1 MIDCIAI
8 PTSHCR
14 FGLAQADITPP
25 VGIYHRMW
33 GAATHDR
40 ATGVHRPLTAS
51 ALAFA
56 PLDAGRLPFVLV
68 ALDHCLLWPE
78 MMASLRQTV
87 MTAHGMTDEQLLVTF
102 SHTHAAGLMDPSRGD
117 LPGGDL
123 IAPYLAEL
131 LIVVVDVVGQ
141 ALSALR
147 PATISYATGRCTL
160 AAHRDAWDQ
169 SSQQFVCGLNPEGF
183 ADDTVLVGRITG
195 DDGRL
200 LATVVNYACH
210 PTTLAWD
217 NTLIS
222 PDYPGAMREVIERQT
237 GAPCVFLLG
246 ACGDLGPRDG
256 FVGDVAVADRNGR
269 ELGYAALAAFESLG
283 PAGTDF
289 VYAGPVVSGATLGT
303 WKHEPLT
310 RERAEA
316 VKHFAVR
323 RVTVETPYVAS
334 RPRLEDLRAERADW
348 QAQEEA
354 ARAAGDGLRTRDCRA
369 MVERLT
375 RAVTRWSAC
384 PPGETFPYQLCLMRI
399 GDAIWIAG
407 EGELYQLFQT
417 ELRTRFPRWTI
428 VPMMLG
434 DGWRCS
440 YLPTRETYGKGI
452 YQEQIAMLAP
462 GCLEGV
468 IEAAALAIAKM
479 TQGH

>member
-1 MIDCIAI
+1 MIDCIPT

-14 FGLAQADITPP
+14 FGMARTDITPP
-25 VGIYHRMW
+25 AGIYHRMW

-51 ALAFA
+51 AMAFA
-56 PLDAGRLPFVLV
+56 PLDADPLPFVLV

-78 MMASLRQTV
+78 MMSSLRQTV
-87 MTAHGMTDEQLLVTF
+87 MTAHGLTEEQLLVTF
-102 SHTHAAGLMDPSRGD
+102 SHTHAAGLMDPSRSD

-123 IAPYLAEL
+123 IEPYLAEL
-131 LIVVVDVVGQ
+131 IVLVVDVVGQ
-141 ALSALR
+141 AMTSLQT
-147 PATISYATGRCTL
+147 ATISYGTGRCAL
-160 AAHRDAWDQ
+160 AAHRDAWDE

-183 ADDTVLVGRITG
+183 ADDTILVGRVTG

-222 PDYPGAMREVIERQT
+222 PDYPGAMREIVELQT

-269 ELGYAALAAFESLG
+269 ELGYAALSSLEALG

-289 VYAGPVVSGATLGT
+289 MYTGPVVSGATLGT

-310 RERAEA
+310 GDRAEA

-323 RVTVETPYVAS
+323 RVTVETPYIAS
-334 RPRLEDLRAERADW
+334 RPRLEDLRKERGDW
-348 QAQEEA
+348 QAQEQA
-354 ARAAGDGLRTRDCRA
+354 ARDAGDALKIRDCRA

-375 RAVTRWSAC
+375 RAITRWSAC
-384 PPGETFPYQLCLMRI
+384 PPGDTFPYQLCLVRL
-399 GDAIWIAG
+399 GDAVWIAG
-407 EGELYQLFQT
+407 EGEMYQVFQT
-417 ELRTRFPRWTI
+417 ELRKRFPRWTI
-428 VPMMLG
+428 LPMMLG

-440 YLPTRETYGKGI
+440 YLPTRETYGKGV

-462 GCLEGV
+462 GCLEAV
-468 IEAAALAIAKM
+468 IEAAAVAIEGM
-479 TQGH
+479 TAS